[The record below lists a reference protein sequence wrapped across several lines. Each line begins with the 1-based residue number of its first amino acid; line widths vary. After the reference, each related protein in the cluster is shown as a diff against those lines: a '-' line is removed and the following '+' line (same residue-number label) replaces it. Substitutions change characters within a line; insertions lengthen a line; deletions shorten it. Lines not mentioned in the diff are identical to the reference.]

1 MTGSVPQV
9 LTASEL
15 TLLENLMNRL
25 NWHVTKPILSSLGFS
40 LGRGKD
46 ATFDKV
52 LSELS
57 ELKIHKPQSF
67 LKTITEIQE
76 LMLGQ
81 VTYGEKALFNLS
93 VTPQVMA
100 SISSSLQTEWASL
113 QHATSIE
120 DILLDNTQVAAK
132 QKNQPEL
139 VNFSNDTQSG
149 IALFTSI
156 REQIIKEKIPP
167 ASVPQYQG
175 YDEIIA
181 KRKEKRQCFDIFL
194 LDYVNNKINILID
207 TSGNALGESV
217 LFSKSVMVNKLY
229 GYAGTQFQPSEKDF
243 FPLIQPIFDQVSAP
257 YLGSNYKVFELSF
270 LTPEGTTHQEKKK
283 DASKDLRHDLFNLEG
298 IKAVGQ
304 IGLYRIGIRIGRLI
318 PSLQLDDNIELII
331 PGTLRRFLGGSG
343 TAQVNYAIINNCVS
357 RDDFESLMQL
367 LS

>member
-1 MTGSVPQV
+1 MTGNVPQV
-9 LTASEL
+9 LTASEI

-25 NWHVTKPILSSLGFS
+25 NWHVTKPILSSFGLT

-46 ATFDKV
+46 ATFNKV

-57 ELKIHKPQSF
+57 ELKIHKPQIF
-67 LKTITEIQE
+67 QNKIADIQK

-81 VTYGEKALFNLS
+81 VTYGEKALFNLT
-93 VTPQVMA
+93 VDPQIMA
-100 SISSSLQTEWASL
+100 TIIGALRKEWSLL

-120 DILLDNTQVAAK
+120 DILLDSNQVATK
-132 QKNQPEL
+132 RKNQPEL
-139 VNFSNDTQSG
+139 VNFSSNSQSG
-149 IALFTSI
+149 VALFTSI

-167 ASVPQYQG
+167 SAIPQYQG

-181 KRKEKRQCFDIFL
+181 KKKEKKQCFDIFL
-194 LDYVNNKINILID
+194 FDYANSKINILID

-217 LFSKSVMVNKLY
+217 LFSKSVMIQKLY
-229 GYAGTQFQPSEKDF
+229 AYAGTQFQSNEKDF

-298 IKAVGQ
+298 IRAVGQ
-304 IGLYRIGIRIGRLI
+304 IGLYRIGIRIDRI
-318 PSLQLDDNIELII
+318 VPSLQLNDNIELII

-343 TAQVNYAIINNCVS
+343 AAQVNYAIINNCVS
-357 RDDFESLMQL
+357 RNDFESLMQL